1 MNQDNKN
8 AMIGMV
14 LILLILLGWNMWTA
28 PSKVELEN
36 KRIQDSTASAQRIN
50 DSLQRVA
57 ATPQLPPAVADS
69 FKQVQAV
76 QQLGGFGQ
84 LATGNE
90 AFSVL
95 ENENMKITFTNKG
108 GRIHSVLLK
117 KFKRILENEKR
128 EDVVTPLLLLEDAKN
143 KFGFN
148 IPTNNTPTGSV
159 STENLFFTP
168 SVSGNTITFRAMLND
183 QVGFEQRYTLGSGYD
198 MDYNVKFNGLSSV
211 LKPEAKSVQLNWENN
226 LDKLEKNITYE
237 SSYSYLHYKESGSS
251 PDYLSGTASDKK
263 ELKEKTVD
271 WVTNSNQFFS
281 TILMAPKDNG
291 FKSAIIETENHDQT
305 HEDLK
310 KMTTRLEIPADALA
324 NGYAMKMYIGPND
337 FGILRTYDNKL
348 EQVVDYGGSI
358 LGTVNRWVIRP
369 IFDFLHGIFGNVA
382 ICILLLTL
390 LVKAFL
396 YPLSY
401 KMLRSQAKTTA
412 LKPEID
418 KMKAKYKDD
427 QQKIQAEQMKLY
439 GEYGVNPLGGCL
451 PTLLQM
457 PIWMALF
464 RFFPATIDFRQE
476 SFLWA
481 KDLSGYEE
489 FMKLSFYVPMYG
501 AHVSL
506 FALLWGLSLL
516 VFTWYS
522 MKDVDMSGQ
531 PAAMKYMQYFTPLIF
546 MLVFN
551 SYAAGLSLYMLFSN
565 ILNIGQTI
573 VTKQY
578 IIDHDAIR
586 AELEA
591 HKKTPKKKGFFRE
604 KLDEAMKQQQANV
617 AQQQAAQAKKKK

>member
-14 LILLILLGWNMWTA
+14 LILLILLGWNMLST
-28 PSKVELEN
+28 PSQAELEQK
-36 KRIQDSTASAQRIN
+36 KRTQDSIANVQRIN
-50 DSLQRVA
+50 DSLQK
-57 ATPQLPPAVADS
+57 ATAPTQVPPSVSDSLKKAQLSNEMGNFAS
-69 FKQVQAV
+69 
-76 QQLGGFGQ
+76 
-84 LATGNE
+84 LAIGNE
-90 AFSVL
+90 QTSVL
-95 ENENMKITFTNKG
+95 ENENIKVTFTNKG
-108 GRIHSVLLK
+108 GKIQNVVLK

-128 EDVVTPLLLLEDAKN
+128 EDVITPLYLLEDTKN

-148 IPTNNTPTGSV
+148 IPTNTASGSV
-159 STENLFFTP
+159 STENLYFTP
-168 SVSGNTITFRAMLND
+168 SVSGNILTFRAMLND

-198 MDYNVKFNGLSSV
+198 LDYSVKFNGLSSV
-211 LKPEAKSVQLNWENN
+211 LKSDAKSIQLNWENN
-226 LDKLEKNITYE
+226 LDKLEKNVNYE
-237 SSYSYLHYKESGSS
+237 SSYSYLHFKESDSS
-251 PDYLSGTASDKK
+251 PDYLSGTSSDKK
-263 ELKEKTVD
+263 ELTKYPIE

-281 TILMAPKDNG
+281 TILIAPAGNG
-291 FKSAIIETENHDQT
+291 FKSAILETENHDLK

-310 KMTTRLEIPADALA
+310 KMITRLEIPTDAFA

-337 FGILRTYDNKL
+337 YGILSKYDNKL

-358 LGTVNRWVIRP
+358 LGTINRWVIRP
-369 IFDFLHGIFGNVA
+369 IFDFLHSIIGNVA
-382 ICILLLTL
+382 ICILLLTF
-390 LVKAFL
+390 LVKAIL

-401 KMLRSQAKTTA
+401 KMLMSQAKTTA
-412 LKPEID
+412 LKPEIE
-418 KMKAKYKDD
+418 KMKAKFKDD
-427 QQKIQAEQMKLY
+427 QQRIQTEQMKLY

-464 RFFPATIDFRQE
+464 RFFPATIDFRQQG
-476 SFLWA
+476 FLWA
-481 KDLSGYEE
+481 KDLSGFEE
-489 FMKLSFYVPMYG
+489 FMKLGFYVPMYG

-573 VTKQY
+573 VTKNY
-578 IIDHDAIR
+578 IIDHDKIR
-586 AELEA
+586 QELEE
-591 HKKTPKKKGFFRE
+591 HKKKPKKQSFFRQ
-604 KLDEAMKQQQANV
+604 KLDEAMKQQQEMAK
-617 AQQQAAQAKKKK
+617 QQQQKKK

>member
-1 MNQDNKN
+1 MNPDNKN

-14 LILLILLGWNMWTA
+14 LILFILLGWNMFNA
-28 PSKVELEN
+28 PSQAEIEK
-36 KRIQDSTASAQRIN
+36 KRTQDSIVNVQRVN
-50 DSLQRVA
+50 DSLQKIAPVS
-57 ATPQLPPAVADS
+57 QLPPSVNDS
-69 FKQVQAV
+69 FRRVQMQNEMGTFA
-76 QQLGGFGQ
+76 Q
-84 LATGNE
+84 LAVGTE
-90 AFSVL
+90 QLSVL
-95 ENENMKITFTNKG
+95 ENADMKVTFTNKG
-108 GRIHSVLLK
+108 GRIHNVLLK
-117 KFKRILENEKR
+117 KYKRILENEKR
-128 EDVVTPLLLLEDAKN
+128 EEVVTPLYLLEDAKN
-143 KFGFN
+143 KFNFN
-148 IPTNNTPTGSV
+148 IPANTPTGSL
-159 STENLFFTP
+159 STENLYFTP
-168 SVSGNTITFRAMLND
+168 SVSGNTLTFKAMVND
-183 QVGFEQRYTLGSGYD
+183 QVGIEQRFTLGAAYD
-198 MDYNVKFNGLSSV
+198 MDYTVKLDGASSI
-211 LKPEAKSVQLNWENN
+211 LKSDAKSVQLNWENN
-226 LDKLEKNITYE
+226 LDKLEKNVNYE
-237 SSYSYLHYKESGSS
+237 SSYSYIRYKESETS
-251 PDYLSGTASDKK
+251 PDNLSGTKSDKI
-263 ELKEKTVD
+263 ELNKKPVD

-281 TILMAPKDNG
+281 TVLMAPQGNG
-291 FKSAIIETENHDQT
+291 FKSAILDSENHPLN

-337 FGILRTYDNKL
+337 FGNLHAYHNSL
-348 EQVVDYGGSI
+348 ENVVDYGGDI
-358 LGTVNRWVIRP
+358 LGTINRWVVRP
-369 IFDFLHGIFGNVA
+369 IFDFLHSIVGNVA

-390 LVKAFL
+390 LIKAFL

-401 KMLRSQAKTTA
+401 KMLRSQAKTAA
-412 LKPEID
+412 LKPEIE
-418 KMKAKYKDD
+418 KMKAKFKDD

-439 GEYGVNPLGGCL
+439 GEYGVNPLAGCL

-464 RFFPATIDFRQE
+464 RFFPATIDFRQQ

-565 ILNIGQTI
+565 LLNIGQTV

-578 IIDHDAIR
+578 VIDHDKIR
-586 AELEA
+586 AELDT

-604 KLDEAMKQQQANV
+604 KLDEAMKAQQEQA
-617 AQQQAAQAKKKK
+617 AQQQKQVGKKK